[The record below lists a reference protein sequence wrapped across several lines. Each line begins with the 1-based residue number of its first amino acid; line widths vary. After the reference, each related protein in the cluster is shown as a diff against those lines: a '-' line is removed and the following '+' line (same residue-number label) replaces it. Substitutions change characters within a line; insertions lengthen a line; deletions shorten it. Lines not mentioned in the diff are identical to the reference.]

1 MKRNKKS
8 ILLAVAA
15 IVLIALIL
23 GGVKASQIGAMI
35 AAGEAFVPPAQAITT
50 ADVLEVSWKPELTA
64 VGSVVAVQGVI
75 VASEVPGTITEI
87 AFKSG
92 QMVEKGDLLV
102 RLDTSIER
110 AQLASAVASAK
121 LADLDYQRR
130 KNLPPAG
137 AVSAADI
144 DAAAAKATQAAADV
158 ANVRAVI
165 ARKTIRAPFSGRV
178 GIRQV
183 DLGLVLQPGAP
194 IVSLQSSDPIYVD
207 FSLPQQALSLIE
219 PGYSATVRT
228 DGFPDRTWE
237 GTVEVIDA
245 EVDRSTRNFTVRAL
259 VENPG
264 GKLRT
269 GMFVDV
275 KVVRPEARQLL
286 AIPASSVLFAP
297 YGDSVYVIKEQET
310 ESGEK
315 QQVAEQVFVRLG
327 ERRGDL
333 VAISSGLEAGDVV
346 VSTGAFKLQSGM
358 AVIIRNDL
366 APEVKTDPKPPNE

>member
-8 ILLAVAA
+8 ILVALGV
-15 IVLIALIL
+15 ILLVVLVL
-23 GGVKASQIGAMI
+23 GGIKASQIGAMI
-35 AAGEAFVPPAQAITT
+35 AAGESFVPPAQAVTT
-50 ADVLEVSWKPELTA
+50 AEVRQVSWKPELTA
-64 VGSVVAVQGVI
+64 VGSMVAVQGVT

-92 QMVEKGDLLV
+92 QTVEKGDLLV

-144 DAAAAKATQAAADV
+144 DAAAAQATQAAADV

-178 GIRQV
+178 GIRRV
-183 DLGLVLQPGAP
+183 DLGQVLQPGTA

-219 PGYSATVRT
+219 PGHVATISIDAFADT
-228 DGFPDRTWE
+228 TWE
-237 GTVEVIDA
+237 GTVEVVDA
-245 EVDRSTRNFTVRAL
+245 EVDIGTRNFDVRAV
-259 VENPG
+259 VENPE

-275 KVVRPEARQLL
+275 TVVQPEARELL

-297 YGDSVYVIKEQET
+297 YGDSVYVIKERET

-315 QQVAEQVFVRLG
+315 EQVAEQAFVRLG

-333 VAISSGLEAGDVV
+333 VAVSSGLQAGDLV

-358 AVIIRNDL
+358 QVTLRNDL
-366 APEVKTDPKPPNE
+366 APEVNVDPNPPNE

>member
-8 ILLAVAA
+8 ILVALGV
-15 IVLIALIL
+15 IVLVVLVL
-23 GGVKASQIGAMI
+23 GGIKASQIGAMI
-35 AAGEAFVPPAQAITT
+35 AAGESFVPPAQAVTT
-50 ADVLEVSWKPELTA
+50 AEVRQVSWKPELTA
-64 VGSVVAVQGVI
+64 VGSMVAVQGVT
-75 VASEVPGTITEI
+75 VANEVPGTITEI

-92 QMVEKGDLLV
+92 QAVEKGDLLV

-121 LADLDYQRR
+121 LADVDYQRR

-144 DAAAAKATQAAADV
+144 DAAAAQATQAAADV

-165 ARKTIRAPFSGRV
+165 SRKTIRAPFAGRV
-178 GIRQV
+178 GIRRV
-183 DLGLVLQPGAP
+183 DLGQVLQPGTP

-219 PGYSATVRT
+219 PGHAATISS
-228 DGFPDRTWE
+228 DAFPDTSWE
-237 GTVEVIDA
+237 GTVEVVDA
-245 EVDRSTRNFTVRAL
+245 EVDTGTRNFDVRAVL
-259 VENPG
+259 ENPE

-269 GMFVDV
+269 GMFVNV
-275 KVVRPEARQLL
+275 TVVQPEARELL

-297 YGDSVYVIKEQET
+297 YGDSVYLIKERET

-315 QQVAEQVFVRLG
+315 ERVAEQAFVRLG

-333 VAISSGLEAGDVV
+333 VAVSSGLQAGDLV

-358 AVIIRNDL
+358 QVTLRNDL
-366 APEVKTDPKPPNE
+366 APEVNADPNPPNE

>member
-8 ILLAVAA
+8 ILVALGV
-15 IVLIALIL
+15 ILLVVLVL
-23 GGVKASQIGAMI
+23 GGIKASQIGAMI
-35 AAGEAFVPPAQAITT
+35 AAGESFVPPAQAVTT
-50 ADVLEVSWKPELTA
+50 AEVRQVSWKPELTA
-64 VGSVVAVQGVI
+64 VGSMVAVQGVT

-92 QMVEKGDLLV
+92 QAVEKGDLLV

-144 DAAAAKATQAAADV
+144 DAAAAQATQAAADV

-178 GIRQV
+178 GIRRV
-183 DLGLVLQPGAP
+183 DLGQVLQPGTA

-207 FSLPQQALSLIE
+207 FSLPQQALSSIE
-219 PGYSATVRT
+219 PGHVATISIDAFADT
-228 DGFPDRTWE
+228 TWE
-237 GTVEVIDA
+237 GTVEVVDA
-245 EVDRSTRNFTVRAL
+245 EVDIGTRNFDVRAV
-259 VENPG
+259 VENPE

-275 KVVRPEARQLL
+275 TVVQPEARELL

-297 YGDSVYVIKEQET
+297 YGDSVYVIKERET

-315 QQVAEQVFVRLG
+315 EQVAEQAFVRLG

-333 VAISSGLEAGDVV
+333 VAVSSGLQAGDLV

-358 AVIIRNDL
+358 QVTLRNDL
-366 APEVKTDPKPPNE
+366 APEVNVDPNPPNE

>member
-8 ILLAVAA
+8 ILVALGV
-15 IVLIALIL
+15 ILLVVLVL
-23 GGVKASQIGAMI
+23 GGIKASQIGAMI
-35 AAGEAFVPPAQAITT
+35 AAGESFVPPAQAVTT
-50 ADVLEVSWKPELTA
+50 AEVRQVSWKPELTA
-64 VGSVVAVQGVI
+64 VGSMVAVQGVT

-92 QMVEKGDLLV
+92 QTVEKGDLLV

-144 DAAAAKATQAAADV
+144 DAAAAQATQAAADV

-178 GIRQV
+178 GIRRV
-183 DLGLVLQPGAP
+183 DLGQVLQPGTA

-219 PGYSATVRT
+219 PGHVATISIDAFADT
-228 DGFPDRTWE
+228 TWE

-245 EVDRSTRNFTVRAL
+245 EVDIGTRNFDVRAV
-259 VENPG
+259 VENPE

-275 KVVRPEARQLL
+275 TVVQPEARELL

-297 YGDSVYVIKEQET
+297 YGDSVYVIKERET

-315 QQVAEQVFVRLG
+315 EQVAEQAFVRLG

-333 VAISSGLEAGDVV
+333 VAVSSGLQAGDLV

-358 AVIIRNDL
+358 QVTLRNDL
-366 APEVKTDPKPPNE
+366 APEVKVDPNPPNE

>member
-8 ILLAVAA
+8 ILVALGV
-15 IVLIALIL
+15 ILLVVLVL
-23 GGVKASQIGAMI
+23 GGIKASQIGAMI
-35 AAGEAFVPPAQAITT
+35 AAGESFVPPAQAVTT
-50 ADVLEVSWKPELTA
+50 AEVRQVSWKPELTA
-64 VGSVVAVQGVI
+64 VGSMVAVQGVT

-92 QMVEKGDLLV
+92 QTVEKGDLLV

-144 DAAAAKATQAAADV
+144 DAAAAQATQAAADV

-178 GIRQV
+178 GIRRV
-183 DLGLVLQPGAP
+183 DLGQVLQPGTA

-207 FSLPQQALSLIE
+207 FSLPQQALSSIE
-219 PGYSATVRT
+219 PGHVATISIDAFADT
-228 DGFPDRTWE
+228 TWE
-237 GTVEVIDA
+237 GTVEVVDA
-245 EVDRSTRNFTVRAL
+245 EVDIGTRNFDVRAV
-259 VENPG
+259 VENPE

-275 KVVRPEARQLL
+275 TVVQPEARELL

-297 YGDSVYVIKEQET
+297 YGDSVYVIKERET

-315 QQVAEQVFVRLG
+315 EQVAEQAFVRLG

-333 VAISSGLEAGDVV
+333 VAVSSGLQAGDLV

-358 AVIIRNDL
+358 QVTLRNDL
-366 APEVKTDPKPPNE
+366 APEVNVDPNPPNE